1 MRKGHIIVSILI
13 LVSLILVACTPAT
26 TTNSSSTDD
35 AAAPVEASVL
45 PILKVTALPII
56 DALPIF
62 VAQQEG
68 LFEKAGVQV
77 EFVPVASAPERDQ
90 LISVGQVDGMINE
103 TLSTFFFNKEQ
114 VQIKIV
120 RYALKPTADSGHF
133 FILASGQS
141 GITTPDQLKGVE
153 IGVSQ
158 GTVIEYVTYRLLQ
171 QNGLAKEDIK
181 TIAVPKIPERMAL
194 LSSGEL
200 SAAVMPDPLAALAVQ
215 QGAKV
220 VLDDSMYPQ
229 YGFSVYSFR
238 TDSLDTKGDAV
249 KAFLTGIEEA
259 VAMINANPG
268 GYTDILTEQNLVP
281 APLLATYSLPT
292 FTAAGLPSEVEW
304 NDAMQWAQEMGLLAV
319 DVSYWDSVTGDYLPV
334 SVAVPQ

>member
-1 MRKGHIIVSILI
+1 
-13 LVSLILVACTPAT
+13 
-26 TTNSSSTDD
+26 
-35 AAAPVEASVL
+35 
-45 PILKVTALPII
+45 VTALPII

-90 LISVGQVDGMINE
+90 LISAGQVDGMINE
-103 TLSTFFFNKEQ
+103 TLSTFFFNKEH

-120 RYALKPTADSGHF
+120 RYALKPTSESGHF
-133 FILASGQS
+133 YILASGQS

-171 QNGLAKEDIK
+171 ESGLAKEDIK

-200 SAAVMPDPLAALAVQ
+200 AAAVMPDPLAALAVQ

-220 VLDDSMYPQ
+220 VLDDSKYPQ

-238 TDSLDTKGDAV
+238 TDSLNTKGDAV
-249 KAFLTGIEEA
+249 KAFLIGIEEA

-268 GYTDILTEQNLVP
+268 GYTDILTEKNLVP
-281 APLLATYSLPT
+281 APLLATYALPT

-304 NDAMQWAQEMGLLAV
+304 NDAMSWAQEMGLLAV
-319 DVSYWDSVTGDYLPV
+319 DVSYWDSVTGDYLPL